1 MRCLVV
7 YSSVTGNTR
16 TVAEAVAAA
25 MPPGTPLAS
34 VHRAPPPDGYD
45 FIALGFWVKRGMP
58 DPRMVRY
65 MRQVRGTPVG
75 WFGTLAAW
83 PDSPHARQVEMA
95 AQRLLEGNRIL
106 GGFLCQG
113 RLAPKRFA
121 AAMDP
126 MLASATHPMTEERRA
141 RLLEAAKHPDAA
153 DCARAHAVFQEFL
166 GTVSTWGTG

>member
-16 TVAEAVAAA
+16 MVAEAVAGA
-25 MPPGTPLAS
+25 MPPGTALLP
-34 VHRAPPPDGYD
+34 VHKAPSPDAYD
-45 FIALGFWVKRGMP
+45 FLALGFWVKRGMP
-58 DPRMVRY
+58 DPRMIRY
-65 MRQVRGTPVG
+65 MRMVKGTSVG

-83 PDSPHARQVEMA
+83 PDSPHARQVGTA
-95 AQRLLEGNRIL
+95 AEGLLEGNRIL

-126 MLASATHPMTEERRA
+126 AYANATHRMTEERRA
-141 RLLEAAKHPDAA
+141 RLLEAAKHPDAD
-153 DCARAHAVFQEFL
+153 DCANACELFREFL
-166 GTVSTWGTG
+166 RRCGTAEL